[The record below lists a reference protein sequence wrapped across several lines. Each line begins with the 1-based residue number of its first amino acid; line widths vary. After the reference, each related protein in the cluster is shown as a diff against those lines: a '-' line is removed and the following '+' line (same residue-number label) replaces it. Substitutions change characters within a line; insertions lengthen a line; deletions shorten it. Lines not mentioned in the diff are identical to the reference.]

1 MKSIYQSIVVEKDA
15 TNMSCSSISQDS
27 KSVATFRRIIQ
38 NLHFEF
44 DAEKSSQSSSEYSTQ
59 SAVRG
64 CPPTSEIMVMG
75 NTGKKKKSAP
85 KATAAAA
92 VSAAESKKRKG
103 SAGASGSS
111 SRKKTMKARK
121 KSPPKALPV
130 ASQSEDEEEEEQEE
144 EEEVVPH
151 TDDEY
156 DAEDQVESSDESE
169 SSEEEEEEEVDQPK
183 PKSKRVVAAAKKNDA
198 PSFNPHGEDPFNPT
212 YPSMMNLRKE
222 GEESERQFKERS
234 AAMGAV
240 QVTPGAG
247 AFTTD
252 HQDIDWVRADLIKPH
267 KRVEE
272 CLEVIRKSPVR
283 STLSR
288 EDCAKFGQLEWDVAM
303 MGRQCIELK
312 RKNLELEAS
321 WELLNTSK
329 KAKKGGQLSKAQA
342 QMVSEAH
349 GAINST
355 ILRMVKWPKSGWT
368 NYSSNPNSICQMML
382 PKISL
387 PPGLEGKQIEVLWNE
402 VIVPA
407 LPRMMTQARNGILQ
421 PMRTRFYSKIFRV
434 MIVMGEI
441 LTFLR

>member
-1 MKSIYQSIVVEKDA
+1 MKMSHLSEHCGGA
-15 TNMSCSSISQDS
+15 TIMSCSSLSQDS
-27 KSVATFRRIIQ
+27 KSIATFSCIIQ

-44 DAEKSSQSSSEYSTQ
+44 DAEESSQSSSEYHTQ
-59 SAVRG
+59 SAEAV
-64 CPPTSEIMVMG
+64 CESPPPSEIVVKG
-75 NTGKKKKSAP
+75 DTGKKKKSAP
-85 KATAAAA
+85 KAAAAA
-92 VSAAESKKRKG
+92 ASAAKSKKQKG

-111 SRKKTMKARK
+111 SRKKAKKAQK

-130 ASQSEDEEEEEQEE
+130 ASQSEDEEEEEQGEE
-144 EEEVVPH
+144 EEEVVLSTDNDH
-151 TDDEY
+151 DDE
-156 DAEDQVESSDESE
+156 EQVESSNESE
-169 SSEEEEEEEVDQPK
+169 SSEEEEEEEVHQPK
-183 PKSKRVVAAAKKNDA
+183 PKSKRVVAAAKKKDA

-212 YPSMMNLRKE
+212 YPHMMNLKKE

-234 AAMGAV
+234 AAMGVA

-288 EDCAKFGQLEWDVAM
+288 EDCAKFGQLEGDVAM
-303 MGRQCIELK
+303 MEHQCIELK

-329 KAKKGGQLSKAQA
+329 KAKKGGQLSQAQA
-342 QMVSEAH
+342 QMVSEAN

-355 ILRMVKWPKSGWT
+355 VLRMVKSPKSGWT
-368 NYSSNPNSICQMML
+368 NYSSNPNSICQMMS

-387 PPGLEGKQIEVLWNE
+387 PSGLEE
-402 VIVPA
+402 
-407 LPRMMTQARNGILQ
+407 RMNCAGLA
-421 PMRTRFYSKIFRV
+421 SDDDAC
-434 MIVMGEI
+434 
-441 LTFLR
+441 

>member
-1 MKSIYQSIVVEKDA
+1 MKSIFQSIVVEKDE

-27 KSVATFRRIIQ
+27 KSFATFRRIIQ

-85 KATAAAA
+85 KAAAAAA

-144 EEEVVPH
+144 EEVVLH

-288 EDCAKFGQLEWDVAM
+288 EDCAKFGKLEWDVAM
-303 MGRQCIELK
+303 MERQCIELK

-402 VIVPA
+402 VIAPA

>member
-27 KSVATFRRIIQ
+27 KSVATFRCIIQ
-38 NLHFEF
+38 NLHFDF
-44 DAEKSSQSSSEYSTQ
+44 DAEKSSQSSPEYSTQ
-59 SAVRG
+59 SAVRE
-64 CPPTSEIMVMG
+64 CPPPSEIMVMG
-75 NTGKKKKSAP
+75 NTGKKNKSAP
-85 KATAAAA
+85 KAAAAAA

-144 EEEVVPH
+144 EEVVLH

-303 MGRQCIELK
+303 MERQCIELK

-402 VIVPA
+402 VIAPA

-434 MIVMGEI
+434 MIVMGKI